1 MKYHTKKLSY
11 LLLVALLTT
20 FTTSCEKQDEY
31 MDWKAMNDRWFE
43 NHQHDK
49 GFEQTESGL
58 CYRIIREGN
67 PSDRKPNPTSYIL
80 ATYEGKLIDGTI
92 FDKGEKRNLR
102 ELYQLI
108 KGLQEGLLMM
118 HNGDIY
124 EFYIPAHLGYGSKG
138 KGSIVPPHSTMYFRI
153 ELNDSGL

>member
-1 MKYHTKKLSY
+1 
-11 LLLVALLTT
+11 
-20 FTTSCEKQDEY
+20 
-31 MDWKAMNDRWFE
+31 MNDRWIE
-43 NHQHDK
+43 NHSNDQ
-49 GFEQTESGL
+49 GFTKTESGL
-58 CYRIIREGN
+58 CYKIIREGN

-80 ATYEGKLIDGTI
+80 ATYEGKLIDGTT
-92 FDKGEKRNLR
+92 FDKGEKSNLR

-124 EFYIPAHLGYGSKG
+124 EFYIPSHLGYGEKG
-138 KGSIVPPHSTMYFRI
+138 KGSSIPPHSAMYFRI